1 MTRNGK
7 VYLIGAGPGDP
18 GLITV
23 KGLKILQDAE
33 VVIFYTLANSAL
45 LDECGQN
52 TELIS
57 VTGLGKTPTR
67 QQNINNLLISKAKS
81 GKLVVRL
88 KGGDPFVFGR
98 GGEEAEA
105 LIINLQYGALDEYS
119 NVFTYKF

>member
-7 VYLIGAGPGDP
+7 VYLIGAGPADP

-23 KGLKILQDAE
+23 KGLKTLQDAE
-33 VVIFYTLANSAL
+33 VVIFDTLANSAL

-105 LIINLQYGALDEYS
+105 LAL
-119 NVFTYKF
+119 